1 VRGHIE
7 IANLRKQHKVCGE
20 RRARNDVLSKRGKLQ
35 RQKVIPAE
43 GKRRDQN
50 NDQCRENAPHA
61 PGIKRR
67 GSEAARIHPFEDNL
81 VDEISG
87 DDEKYIDTNEP
98 ARQHFG
104 ECVKD
109 DNREHREGSQAVN
122 VGSVSAN
129 ALRSCKLFQPNL
141 FRLKYHC
148 DLRGT
153 TSRCRKSKPA
163 LLVVRSTSI
172 SFEATCERCDL
183 RSGW

>member
-81 VDEISG
+81 GDEISG
-87 DDEKYIDTNEP
+87 YPEMTKNISTPTNP
-98 ARQHFG
+98 P
-104 ECVKD
+104 
-109 DNREHREGSQAVN
+109 GSTLGN
-122 VGSVSAN
+122 
-129 ALRSCKLFQPNL
+129 
-141 FRLKYHC
+141 
-148 DLRGT
+148 
-153 TSRCRKSKPA
+153 
-163 LLVVRSTSI
+163 
-172 SFEATCERCDL
+172 E
-183 RSGW
+183 